1 MMNYQRV
8 LVRSPSVYFKQVID
22 KNGRSFYTAEL
33 IPSRGTWLEFEMD
46 ARDIIYVRVDR
57 TRKVTLTTLLRAFG
71 LSKDEDIINLVIGII
86 CYNDKTKDYS
96 CNKLSKPP
104 HVCNGCKSRSGCR
117 KEREIRVG
125 RTYDDFIEYTSKNA
139 DLNIVEMDT
148 VEGLKSD
155 SKCILTIFWRK
166 SNFRLMFLLEKQTTE
181 EVTKIKKIFITE
193 NYKYQTDK

>member
-1 MMNYQRV
+1 
-8 LVRSPSVYFKQVID
+8 
-22 KNGRSFYTAEL
+22 
-33 IPSRGTWLEFEMD
+33 
-46 ARDIIYVRVDR
+46 
-57 TRKVTLTTLLRAFG
+57 
-71 LSKDEDIINLVIGII
+71 
-86 CYNDKTKDYS
+86 
-96 CNKLSKPP
+96 
-104 HVCNGCKSRSGCR
+104 R